1 MPKLSNFRTY
11 LPFFRA
17 GYQEVLAYQGN
28 FLIYRLADATFALVA
43 YFLWRAVF
51 SSSTSPN
58 LGGFT
63 LPEMI
68 IYVFLSFYL
77 ATLTASY
84 ASGNIGQEIKDGSI
98 AMRLLKPVNYSLTY
112 FFEEI
117 GSKLLQVGFMTV
129 ILLGGIVTF
138 QLTHPQV
145 LAFHLGNFAL
155 FVLSSLLSYLISYYF
170 DLCFGFTAFIFQNLW
185 GANNMKSTIVNFF
198 SGTLIPLAFFPPL
211 VASIFSFLPFASL
224 IYTPIMIYLG
234 RYNAHQLLIAF
245 VIQAFWAIFFY
256 VLSKIIWRAVI
267 GHLTVQGG

>member
-1 MPKLSNFRTY
+1 MPKLSNLRTY
-11 LPFFRA
+11 LPFFKA
-17 GYQEVLAYQGN
+17 GYQMSTAYQLD
-28 FLIYRLADATFALVA
+28 FLIWRLGDATFALVA

-51 SSSTSPN
+51 ASSTHPS

-77 ATLTASY
+77 ATLTSSW

-98 AMRLLKPVNYSLTY
+98 AMRLLKPVNFTLTY

-117 GSKLLQVGFMTV
+117 GAKLFQVGFMTV
-129 ILLGGIVTF
+129 LMLGGIVIF
-138 QLTHPQV
+138 QVANPSIVPFNAL
-145 LAFHLGNFAL
+145 NFLL
-155 FVLSSLLSYLISYYF
+155 FIVSSLLAYLVSYYF

-185 GANNMKSTIVNFF
+185 GASNMKNTIVNFF
-198 SGTLIPLAFFPPL
+198 SGSLIPLAFFPAT
-211 VASIFSFLPFASL
+211 VASIFSLLPFASL

-234 RYNAHQLLIAF
+234 RYNTQQILIALAL
-245 VIQAFWAIFFY
+245 QAFWFLFFY
-256 VLSKIIWRAVI
+256 LLSKIIWRVVI

>member
-1 MPKLSNFRTY
+1 MPKLSNLRAY
-11 LPFFRA
+11 LPFFHA
-17 GYQEVLAYQGN
+17 GYRQSLAYQGN

-77 ATLTASY
+77 ATLTSSW

-117 GSKLLQVGFMTV
+117 GAKLMQVAFMTV
-129 ILLGGIVTF
+129 ILLGGIVIF
-138 QLTHPQV
+138 QLTHPHV
-145 LAFHLGNFAL
+145 LAFHLGNFLL
-155 FVLSSLLSYLISYYF
+155 FVMSSLLAYLISYYF

-198 SGTLIPLAFFPPL
+198 SGSLIPLAFFPPL

-234 RYNAHQLLIAF
+234 RYNPQQLTLSL
-245 VIQAFWAIFFY
+245 VLQVFWTLFFY